1 MKKKYFDIVIV
12 GAGHA
17 GVEAALASARLGVK
31 TLLITLNLEAISFM
45 ACNPS
50 IGGTAKGHL
59 VREIDALGGEMGLNA
74 DYTLLQ
80 LKMLNSG
87 KGPAVQSL
95 RAQSDKNAYHRR
107 MKAVLE
113 REENLSI
120 LQAEVKEILI
130 DGNRVTGVRTCF
142 GDVEA
147 KAVVLA
153 TGVYLDAR
161 VIIGENVREEGPSGF
176 MRAHGLTESL
186 QSLGLPIRRFKTGT
200 PPRIL
205 AKSIDY
211 SKTERADGDRD
222 IYSFSMMSEV
232 NLDNQTPCY
241 LTYTNQKTHQIIL
254 DNMDRAPL
262 YNGVI
267 EGTGPRY
274 CPSIEVK
281 IMRFQDKERHQLFL
295 EPEGADTDEVYI
307 QGLSTSL
314 PSDVQEEM
322 VHSIA
327 GLENA
332 EIVRYAYAIEYD
344 CIDPLSLTPALA
356 VKGYEGLY
364 SAGQING
371 SSGYEEAGAQ
381 GLIAGINA
389 ARWIKGED
397 EFVLHREESYIG
409 VLIDDLVTKGTLEPY
424 RMMTSRA
431 EYRLSLRQDNADI
444 RLTQK
449 GIDIGLVKE
458 DRKQAYY
465 DRLKEIEEILEI
477 AGKSVK
483 VDERMTAL
491 CNECNSTLPKTALP
505 IRELIR
511 RPEITRVAF
520 CAHYPYFDGFNSQ
533 NVEYVF
539 TELKYEGYIAKEKAE
554 IEKKKKLEKTV
565 LPSDI
570 DYTEIKGLRVEAA
583 EKLNLIK
590 PRNLAQASRISG
602 VSPADVT
609 VLLLKLKSAKKE

>member
-1 MKKKYFDIVIV
+1 MKEKIYDIVIV

-59 VREIDALGGEMGLNA
+59 VREIDALGGEMGINA
-74 DYTLLQ
+74 DLTLLQ

-95 RAQSDKNAYHRR
+95 RAQSDKSAYHRR
-107 MKAVLE
+107 MKSVLE
-113 REENLSI
+113 KEENLSI
-120 LQAEVKEILI
+120 LQAEVTEVLV
-130 DGNRVTGVRTCF
+130 DGNKVVGVQTTF
-142 GDVEA
+142 GKICA

-161 VIIGENVREEGPSGF
+161 IIIGEMTREEGPAGF

-186 QSLGLPIRRFKTGT
+186 IKLGIPIRRFKTGT

-205 AKSIDY
+205 GKSIDY
-211 SKTERADGDRD
+211 DKTERADGDRD
-222 IYSFSMMSEV
+222 IYSFSMMTDVDLGE
-232 NLDNQTPCY
+232 QKPCY
-241 LTYTNQKTHQIIL
+241 LTYTNEKTHQIIL

-281 IMRFQDKERHQLFL
+281 IMRFKDKERHQLFL
-295 EPEGADTDEVYI
+295 EPEGGDTDEIYV

-314 PSDVQEEM
+314 PADVQEEM
-322 VHSIA
+322 VHSIK

-332 EIVRYAYAIEYD
+332 EIMRYAYAIEYD

-389 ARWIKGED
+389 ARWVKGES
-397 EFVLHREESYIG
+397 EFVLGRDESYIG
-409 VLIDDLVTKGTLEPY
+409 VLIDDLVTKGTFEPY

-444 RLTQK
+444 RLTEK
-449 GIDIGLVKE
+449 GIEIGLVKE
-458 DRKQAYY
+458 DRKAVFEK
-465 DRLKEIEEILEI
+465 RKAEIEEIYALTKKTI
-477 AGKSVK
+477 K
-483 VDERMTAL
+483 VDDRLIRL
-491 CNECNSTLPKTALP
+491 CEKCNSTLPKTALP
-505 IRELIR
+505 LGELIR
-511 RPEITRVAF
+511 RPEITRQAF
-520 CAHYPYFDGFNSQ
+520 SEFYSEFAPFKTQ

-554 IEKKKKLEKTV
+554 IEKKKKLEKTL
-565 LPSDI
+565 LPQNV
-570 DYTEIKGLRVEAA
+570 DYFEIKGLRVEAA
-583 EKLNLIK
+583 EKLNLVK
-590 PRNLAQASRISG
+590 PQNLGQASRISG
-602 VSPADVT
+602 VSPADIT
-609 VLLLKLKSAKKE
+609 VLLLKLKNQE